1 MDDHPLTRKML
12 RQILKQLGFEEIVEA
27 HDGDMA
33 LEILGDEDIS
43 LVFTDLN
50 MPTVSGL
57 VLI

>member
-1 MDDHPLTRKML
+1 ML
-12 RQILKQLGFEEIVEA
+12 RQILKQLGFEGIVEA
-27 HDGDMA
+27 HGGDMA

>member
-1 MDDHPLTRKML
+1 MTRKML
-12 RQILKQLGFEEIVEA
+12 RQILKQLGFEGIVEA
-27 HDGDMA
+27 HDGDMD

>member
-12 RQILKQLGFEEIVEA
+12 RQILKQLGFEGIVEA
-27 HDGDMA
+27 HDGDMD